1 MNSPLFKDR
10 RASSLLNRVRDDIS
24 HLRQDIGSLVT
35 HTTRTTLP
43 NGAREIAD
51 QAKSQL
57 AAGGAYA
64 ASRLRNL
71 RNQPPSRQSAEWIG
85 GAVVVGLLAF
95 GTYLFLRKSCQSCAN
110 DHHRDVQ
117 EYDPEDDVPL

>member
-1 MNSPLFKDR
+1 MNTPLFKDR

-24 HLRQDIGSLVT
+24 HLRQDIGSLVS

-64 ASRLRNL
+64 ASHLRNL
-71 RNQPPSRQSAEWIG
+71 RNKPTRQSAEWIG
-85 GAVVVGLLAF
+85 GAVVVGLLAY
-95 GTYLFLRKSCQSCAN
+95 GTYLLLRKSCQGCAN
-110 DHHRDVQ
+110 DHQRDVQ